1 MQFDLAPQ
9 KSPNLLQFVRRLQFL
24 RLLLFTLLN
33 CFLFWAALLGPL
45 QDRIGT
51 SLGATLGFCLVVV
64 VVPWMLVEAFPAPV
78 AFRPGK
84 ETAADWLFRER
95 AKTVALI
102 LICATIINVY
112 LQQTENPVWEWG
124 GVGVGASALLWCAWI
139 CRYTLR
145 TGLRENWAIL
155 KGEKKGGG
163 LTEAKAQL
171 RQIFSRDRS
180 VD

>member
-1 MQFDLAPQ
+1 MQFELASQ

-24 RLLLFTLLN
+24 RLLLFSLLN
-33 CFLFWAALLGPL
+33 CFIFWAAMLGPL
-45 QDRIGT
+45 RDRIGT

-64 VVPWMLVEAFPAPV
+64 VVPWALVEAFPAPV
-78 AFRPGK
+78 AFRPDK

-95 AKTVALI
+95 SKTITLI

-112 LQQTENPVWEWG
+112 LQQTQEPFWEWA
-124 GVGVGASALLWCAWI
+124 GVGIGASALLWCAWI

-145 TGLRENWAIL
+145 AGLRESWAIF

-163 LTEAKAQL
+163 LTEAKEQL
-171 RQIFSRDRS
+171 RQIFSRDRFG
-180 VD
+180 D